1 MIYTLTLNPAIDA
14 SAHISVPFARGGL
27 NRINK
32 IRRDPGGK
40 GINVSKTLRK
50 LGEPT
55 CACFLSGGS
64 AGRVLYDM
72 LVEADIQ
79 CVCAEIGTGNT
90 RTNLKI
96 TDSEGYTTE
105 INEEGPAFDFQA
117 SAAIRKRLLE
127 MATPQD
133 VVVIS
138 GKIPPS
144 APTDIYRTIIREIAH
159 RGIRVILD
167 ASGEALENGL
177 RSVPF
182 AVKPNASEVGI
193 SDDVES
199 AVKVCSRI
207 LTVGTSIAMVSLGEK
222 GAVYCDRS
230 GARMFAEGMKVDVKC
245 TTGCGDAMTAG
256 LAYGIANNLPA
267 EDMVKLACA
276 CGTAAALTDGTQAPS
291 AGSIAGFEDKIRI
304 IRL

>member
-14 SAHISVPFARGGL
+14 SSHMPRPFDRGGL
-27 NRINK
+27 NRLNK

-40 GINVSKTLRK
+40 GINVSKTLRN

-55 CACFLSGGS
+55 CACFLSGGA
-64 AGRVLYDM
+64 AGRELYDM
-72 LVEADIQ
+72 LVSADIQ

-96 TDSEGYTTE
+96 TDSDGYTTE

-138 GKIPPS
+138 GKIPPA
-144 APTDIYRTIIREIAH
+144 APTDIYRTIIREISH

-182 AVKPNASEVGI
+182 AVKPNAAEVGI
-193 SDDVES
+193 NEDVES

-207 LTVGTSIAMVSLGEK
+207 LTVGTSIALVSLGEK

-230 GARMFAEGMKVDVKC
+230 GVRMFAEGMKVDVKC

-256 LAYGIANNLPA
+256 LAYGIANNLSP
-267 EDMVKLACA
+267 EDTMRIACA

-291 AGSIAGFEDKIRI
+291 AGSIAGFEDKIRL

>member
-1 MIYTLTLNPAIDA
+1 
-14 SAHISVPFARGGL
+14 
-27 NRINK
+27 
-32 IRRDPGGK
+32 
-40 GINVSKTLRK
+40 
-50 LGEPT
+50 
-55 CACFLSGGS
+55 
-64 AGRVLYDM
+64 
-72 LVEADIQ
+72 
-79 CVCAEIGTGNT
+79 
-90 RTNLKI
+90 
-96 TDSEGYTTE
+96 
-105 INEEGPAFDFQA
+105 
-117 SAAIRKRLLE
+117 

-144 APTDIYRTIIREIAH
+144 APTDIYRTIIREISH

-177 RSVPF
+177 RSIPF
-182 AVKPNASEVGI
+182 AVKPNAAEVGI
-193 SDDVES
+193 NEDVES

-222 GAVYCDRS
+222 GAVYCDRR
-230 GARMFAEGMKVDVKC
+230 GVRMFAEGMKVDVKC

-256 LAYGIANNLPA
+256 LAYGIANNLSP
-267 EDMVKLACA
+267 EDTMKIACA